1 LTATVNPGLLVP
13 AFATARWTL
22 ACGLAGVLAACSATV
37 AEEGALARGDQAWV
51 AGDVEEALAEYRLSL
66 QQGNTDAE
74 VYARIGHAYAELGKI
89 DEAGDYYHLASDQ
102 DSAFVEQAVAD
113 LVRLARA
120 AENRGD
126 RFGVAA
132 AMEASL
138 EFRPG
143 VSVAELA
150 LPLARYY
157 SQSGE
162 YGRALPFYAKAL
174 ANAPVDTTSDVVFE
188 TGLAHEQVGDCQ
200 RALVF
205 YEQFAEVASA
215 AQTSEVSWRIGECS
229 YLLATR
235 IRSDLER
242 ARREGIVPPGGFV
255 SEDELPGSEPN
266 ALPTAEEVTALEEV
280 ALMHLERTITLGEPR
295 NRQAQAYFEKG
306 ELLAARG
313 ECDAAVDAFRQVG
326 RVDPSGTGTL
336 VARARERIDEIRFG
350 PPRPDPIDAGPRGC

>member
-1 LTATVNPGLLVP
+1 VS
-13 AFATARWTL
+13 AFSTARGAL
-22 ACGLAGVLAACSATV
+22 ACGFVGVLVGCSGTV

-51 AGDVEEALAEYRLSL
+51 AGDVEEALAEYRLAL

-74 VYARIGHAYAELGKI
+74 VYARIGHGYAELGKI
-89 DEAGDYYHLASDQ
+89 DEAGNYYHLAAER
-102 DSAFVEQAVAD
+102 DSAFAEQAVSD

-120 AENRGD
+120 AETRGD

-174 ANAPVDTTSDVVFE
+174 ATAPADTASEVLFE
-188 TGLAHEQVGDCQ
+188 TGLAHEQVGDCE

-235 IRSDLER
+235 IRGDLER
-242 ARREGIVPPGGFV
+242 AKREGIVPPGGFV
-255 SEDELPGSEPN
+255 SEDALPGSEPH
-266 ALPTAEEVTALEEV
+266 ALPTAEDVTALEEV

-313 ECDAAVDAFRQVG
+313 ECDAAVEAFRQVG

-336 VARARERIDEIRFG
+336 VVRARERIDQIRFG
-350 PPRPDPIDAGPRGC
+350 PPPLNPSDAEPRGC